1 MDLYKWAYKLGP
13 LVASELVMDCLELAA
28 EARALDMRASPY
40 DLTGYGFAPIEV
52 DTPTG
57 RAEYV
62 RAQQDIAARAAP
74 LRTTL
79 IAHCDALLTA
89 AAGCDGPR

>member
-13 LVASELVMDCLELAA
+13 LVASELVMDCLDLAA
-28 EARALDMRASPY
+28 QAREVDMRASPY

-52 DTPTG
+52 DTPAG

-74 LRTTL
+74 LRATL
-79 IAHCDALLTA
+79 ADHCDALLSA
-89 AAGCDGPR
+89 ASAGDDR